1 MPVLPDGG
9 DQAGPS
15 CPGGL
20 SAPACREARR
30 GSEGK
35 GSVMSRLS
43 PLPWGGGDRG
53 WITRVLRVHACV
65 RVCVSACVPAV
76 NRKGFGRVVT
86 SGPIA

>member
-65 RVCVSACVPAV
+65 RVCLQ
-76 NRKGFGRVVT
+76 
-86 SGPIA
+86 